1 MWASSSGPGTR
12 LSTGMTWE
20 SRDMP
25 GVNLFA
31 APACVGAGILA
42 HSRVA
47 SWTPPSSRPIGLGLR
62 LQDRVP
68 GLILVPLLD
77 TMKVSD
83 GPADVTRPDQQK
95 PHHLTRADNT
105 LILAIVDILMDPSWQ
120 VGG

>member
-1 MWASSSGPGTR
+1 
-12 LSTGMTWE
+12 
-20 SRDMP
+20 MP

-47 SWTPPSSRPIGLGLR
+47 SWTPPRSRPIGLGLR
-62 LQDRVP
+62 LLVRVP

-83 GPADVTRPDQQK
+83 GPADVTRPDLRG